1 MFLDLTTLLLSASA
15 AFLIAGVVKGVA
27 GIGMPTAAIALI
39 TLFEGP
45 RVAIALVLFPML
57 ASNAWQ
63 MWRGGMI
70 RRTVRRYWLF
80 AVVLFVGVMATA
92 FGTASAGDRFLL
104 AALGIVVLIF
114 VAASVRRLIPPLPD
128 RLDKTAQ
135 VGFGLFA
142 GVIGG
147 MTAAWGPPLAM
158 YLATREVD
166 KDEFIRAAG
175 FLIVVGSV
183 PLCVS
188 YAQLGFLNGPLAGVS
203 AAMILPTIL
212 GFSLGE
218 RLRRHLS
225 PNGFRNALLVV
236 FAVLGINLLR
246 RAIWYA

>member
-1 MFLDLTTLLLSASA
+1 MDLTTLLLGAGG
-15 AFLIAGVVKGVA
+15 AFLFAGLVKGVA

-45 RVAIALVLFPML
+45 RVAIALVLLPML

-70 RRTVRRYWLF
+70 RRTVQRYWLF
-80 AVVLFVGVMATA
+80 AVVLFAGVTATA
-92 FGTASAGDRFLL
+92 FGTAGAGDRFLL

-128 RLDKTAQ
+128 RLDKPAQ

-142 GVIGG
+142 GIIGG
-147 MTAAWGPPLAM
+147 MTAAWGAPLAM

-166 KDEFIRAAG
+166 KDEFIRATG

-188 YAQLGFLNGPLAGVS
+188 YAQLGFLSGPLAGVS

-225 PNGFRNALLVV
+225 PEGFRNALLLV
-236 FAVLGINLLR
+236 FAVLGVNLLR